1 MKLAATILISSLLTF
16 LTPNDLYLSAFGSV
30 KKVVA
35 TDSLNLTIQQQSRPN
50 QLSLVLSPLKKL
62 SSSPADL
69 EELTCFLINNTDTTT
84 LVSREDAT
92 ISNLQSEVFIKNKWT
107 RFQYYRGSE
116 CGNSYWK
123 QKLNAKHSF
132 VIIFGWKYAG
142 KVKLP
147 LRLVYNHQGKTI
159 YSNNIKVMISR
170 DAYKYMK
177 QSKLP
182 LKS

>member
-1 MKLAATILISSLLTF
+1 MKVIATILISSLIIF
-16 LTPNDLYLSAFGSV
+16 LTPDNLYFPAFGSV

-35 TDSLNLTIQQQSRPN
+35 TDSLNLTIQQQSRPHH
-50 QLSLVLSPLKKL
+50 LSLVLSPLKKL

-84 LVSREDAT
+84 LVSREDDT
-92 ISNLQSEVFIKNKWT
+92 ISKLQSEIFIKNKWIL
-107 RFQYYRGSE
+107 FQYSSGSD

-132 VIIFGWKYAG
+132 VINFGWKYAG

-159 YSNNIKVMISR
+159 YSNNIQVMISR
-170 DAYKYMK
+170 DAFKYMK